1 MTVSTILAGKGR
13 EVISVEP
20 SASLADAVRLLA
32 KQAHRRGSHL
42 RRRSPYRRHHLGT
55 RHRARPWRSADRSA
69 LDEPVSRTMTRKVE
83 TCNATETVSS
93 IMERMTVGQVSSC
106 ARGRSAAALV
116 GIVSIGDIV
125 KHRLHEM
132 ERELEAMRDYIATA

>member
-32 KQAHRRGSHL
+32 SKRIGAAL
-42 RRRSPYRRHHLGT
+42 ILG
-55 RHRARPWRSADRSA
+55 ADRRIAGIISERDIVRVLARGPSA

-93 IMERMTVGQVSSC
+93 IMERMTAGKFRHVPVVD
-106 ARGRSAAALV
+106 RGRVV

-132 ERELEAMRDYIATA
+132 ERESEAMRDYIATA